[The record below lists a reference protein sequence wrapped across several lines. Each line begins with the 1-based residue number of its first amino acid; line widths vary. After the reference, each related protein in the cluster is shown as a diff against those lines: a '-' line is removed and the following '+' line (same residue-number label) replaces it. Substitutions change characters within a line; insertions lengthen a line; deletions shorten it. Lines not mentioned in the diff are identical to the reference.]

1 MKRPVVGVIKQRLT
15 SQMFFWKLTSMFFV
29 LKILLKVAP
38 PSKEQLEEMLIALE
52 KLKIKLGEV
61 D

>member
-15 SQMFFWKLTSMFFV
+15 SQMFFWKLTSLFFV
-29 LKILLKVAP
+29 LKTLLKVAP

-52 KLKIKLGEV
+52 ELKIKLGEV